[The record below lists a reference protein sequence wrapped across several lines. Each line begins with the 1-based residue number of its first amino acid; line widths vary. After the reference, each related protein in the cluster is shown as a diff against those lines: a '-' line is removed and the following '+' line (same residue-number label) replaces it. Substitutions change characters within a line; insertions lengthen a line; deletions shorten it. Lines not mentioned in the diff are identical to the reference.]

1 MSVYIGV
8 CVVSLIGLLL
18 TGLVYCLLP
27 DFKNLHG
34 KIVISN
40 IVSIGLPTGLVILMF
55 SHNSVRESIEAS
67 SIVCGL
73 IGFTLYFS
81 FLSTS
86 VWMTILGFD
95 LGERGR
101 ADWRLK
107 FIKYFSR
114 FDPQQEPSPG
124 PASCRD

>member
-1 MSVYIGV
+1 MNVYIVV
-8 CVVSLIGLLL
+8 CIVSLIGLLV
-18 TGLVYCLLP
+18 TGLVYCIIP

-40 IVSIGLPTGLVILMF
+40 IVSIALPTCLVILMC
-55 SHNSVRESIEAS
+55 SHNSIRDNIEAS
-67 SIVCGL
+67 SILCGI
-73 IGFTLYFS
+73 IGFTFYFS

-101 ADWRLK
+101 ANWRLK
-107 FIKYFSR
+107 FIQYFSR